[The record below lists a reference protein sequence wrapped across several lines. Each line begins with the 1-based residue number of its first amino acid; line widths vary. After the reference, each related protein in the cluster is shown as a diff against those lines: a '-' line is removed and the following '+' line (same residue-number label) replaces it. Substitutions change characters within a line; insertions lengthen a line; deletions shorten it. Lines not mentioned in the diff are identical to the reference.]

1 MSVLATHSD
10 PHYLPLLLD
19 SPSTSYSLDFY
30 KLTSP
35 KMSYGDTF
43 LGFTVQGE
51 TFKFTIYSRK
61 QIFSIRVGWPGLLS
75 TELQVCQNMHQIL
88 HLHHVLTVSFQ
99 VSPTFIWTPPKENSL
114 FPLMFAYF
122 RVNDF
127 LPLNFYFWDLNES
140 ALRYCD
146 SDLDFWVKGLITFKC
161 HYQGNISVLLL
172 LMNYFHLKYQNNFFQ
187 FLVMNQ
193 GMVYDDPT
201 LNENHMH
208 GGWWLNLYPGSAV
221 LPTWFGISKSL
232 EICIFN
238 RVFQLLVVIGKSTN
252 QNLQFFYV
260 LWYLFIRLALMNK
273 KFVTITHIN
282 PQN

>member
-114 FPLMFAYF
+114 LPLMFAYF

-146 SDLDFWVKGLITFKC
+146 SDLDF
-161 HYQGNISVLLL
+161 
-172 LMNYFHLKYQNNFFQ
+172 
-187 FLVMNQ
+187 
-193 GMVYDDPT
+193 
-201 LNENHMH
+201 
-208 GGWWLNLYPGSAV
+208 
-221 LPTWFGISKSL
+221 
-232 EICIFN
+232 
-238 RVFQLLVVIGKSTN
+238 
-252 QNLQFFYV
+252 
-260 LWYLFIRLALMNK
+260 
-273 KFVTITHIN
+273 
-282 PQN
+282 

>member
-161 HYQGNISVLLL
+161 HYQRNISVLLL
-172 LMNYFHLKYQNNFFQ
+172 LMNYFHLKYQNNFFSVSCNESGDG
-187 FLVMNQ
+187 LRWPHIEWKSYAWW
-193 GMVYDDPT
+193 MVIKSISWKCSVA
-201 LNENHMH
+201 HMI
-208 GGWWLNLYPGSAV
+208 WNFQEPWNLH
-221 LPTWFGISKSL
+221 F
-232 EICIFN
+232 
-238 RVFQLLVVIGKSTN
+238 
-252 QNLQFFYV
+252 
-260 LWYLFIRLALMNK
+260 
-273 KFVTITHIN
+273 
-282 PQN
+282 